1 MGRDSW
7 LDGKGYRVMIRW
19 KGLQSHDQTEMVTQV
34 MIRQKGV
41 QSYDRTERV
50 TEVMIRQKGVQRSW
64 SWSKKKDIIEDHVWI
79 LNKYFLKRYIIIK
92 KVLLNNHYYIFSEI
106 LNIFSFR
113 SSIKKYEHRTNE
125 QSQPNQQYL
134 VNMHSQFI
142 FQAWFGRVHFGLIY
156 V

>member
-64 SWSKKKDIIEDHVWI
+64 SWSNKKDIIEDHVWI

-113 SSIKKYEHRTNE
+113 SSIKIYEHRTNE

>member
-64 SWSKKKDIIEDHVWI
+64 SWSNKKDIIEDHVWI
-79 LNKYFLKRYIIIK
+79 LNKHFLKRYIIIK

-113 SSIKKYEHRTNE
+113 SSIKKIWTQNKWTK
-125 QSQPNQQYL
+125 PT
-134 VNMHSQFI
+134 
-142 FQAWFGRVHFGLIY
+142 
-156 V
+156 